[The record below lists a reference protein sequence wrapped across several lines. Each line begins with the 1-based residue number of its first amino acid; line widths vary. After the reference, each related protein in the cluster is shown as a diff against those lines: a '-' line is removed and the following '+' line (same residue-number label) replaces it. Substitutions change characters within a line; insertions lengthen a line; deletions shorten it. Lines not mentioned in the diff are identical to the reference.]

1 MLIKTLNGIGNHY
14 SPFPVRNSREAEACN
29 DSKIRG
35 TSVDSGLDRRPGDL
49 GGELTSIA
57 WKPLTGPDGVHSSQL
72 MDSYCT
78 AFLVGVFLLLARCQQ
93 PYYPFSC
100 HTDSPHSKATFLLD
114 EHSVKMGWPWSCP
127 HTSTCIHSKNAVS
140 WGVSASGLQE
150 TEGKET
156 QEQRGGPDG
165 NTNCSQGVVFFNN
178 SAYCKQN

>member
-49 GGELTSIA
+49 GGELASIA

-78 AFLVGVFLLLARCQQ
+78 AFLVGVFLPHRLSPLQGHIPSRWTFCEDGLTLVLSSHIHLYSQQKCCVVGSVSFWTTRNRRERDPGAKGWARWQHQLLAR
-93 PYYPFSC
+93 SC
-100 HTDSPHSKATFLLD
+100 
-114 EHSVKMGWPWSCP
+114 
-127 HTSTCIHSKNAVS
+127 
-140 WGVSASGLQE
+140 
-150 TEGKET
+150 
-156 QEQRGGPDG
+156 
-165 NTNCSQGVVFFNN
+165 VF
-178 SAYCKQN
+178 